1 MKSQMWVVRV
11 VPVASALVL
20 AAAPVA
26 FAQYGQYGQ
35 GSGSELFE
43 WNGRVDREVQVVM
56 RGNQVWTNQIGQ
68 TEGRGRSRVMDNLP
82 RRDGQ
87 VVVQVLNGRG
97 NVQVVQQPTAQNNYT
112 TIVDIQDPRG
122 GSDNYRLAAYW
133 QGYSNGDVY
142 GRNNNGRGRGRDRDR
157 DRDDIYRGRDNGTY
171 PNGNDRNGGYYPG
184 GINGNN
190 SMMHW
195 SGNVDDDMEI
205 RIQNGR
211 ITYRT
216 LSGKDPTGIR
226 ADQGNLNMPNG
237 ARGVSVVQNQGRG
250 TVVVTQQPS
259 SWNGYTT
266 VLRIRDPQGGFGYYD
281 FSLMWQ

>member
-11 VPVASALVL
+11 VPLASAMVL

-26 FAQYGQYGQ
+26 FAQFRGVGN
-35 GSGSELFE
+35 GRSGNELFE
-43 WNGRVDREVQVVM
+43 WSGRVDREVQVVM
-56 RGNQVWTNQIGQ
+56 RGGRIWTNDIGR
-68 TEGRGRSRVMDNLP
+68 TEPGRERSRVMDDLP

-87 VVVQVLNGRG
+87 VSIEVLNGRG
-97 NVQVVQQPTAQNNYT
+97 DVEVIQQPSAQNNYT
-112 TIVDIQDPRG
+112 TIVRIQDPRS

-133 QGYSNGDVY
+133 QAYASGDVY
-142 GRNNNGRGRGRDRDR
+142 GRNRGR
-157 DRDDIYRGRDNGTY
+157 DRDDIYRGRDRG
-171 PNGNDRNGGYYPG
+171 NGNSQGNYPSNGNYYPG
-184 GINGNN
+184 GVNGNN

-195 SGNVDDDMEI
+195 SGNVDDDLEI

-211 ITYRT
+211 LVYRV
-216 LSGKDPTGIR
+216 LSGKDPSSIR
-226 ADQGNLNMPNG
+226 ADQANLNIPSG

-266 VLRIRDPQGGFGYYD
+266 VIRIRDPQGGYGFYD

>member
-11 VPVASALVL
+11 VPLASAMVL

-26 FAQYGQYGQ
+26 FAQFGG
-35 GSGSELFE
+35 GIGNGRSGNELFE
-43 WNGRVDREVQVVM
+43 WSGRVDREVQVVM
-56 RGNQVWTNQIGQ
+56 RGGRIWTNDIGR
-68 TEGRGRSRVMDNLP
+68 TEPGRERSRVMDDLP

-87 VVVQVLNGRG
+87 VSIQVLNGRG
-97 NVQVVQQPTAQNNYT
+97 DVEVIQQPSAQNNFT
-112 TIVDIQDPRG
+112 TIVRIQDPRS

-133 QGYSNGDVY
+133 QAYSNGDVY
-142 GRNNNGRGRGRDRDR
+142 GRNRGR
-157 DRDDIYRGRDNGTY
+157 DRDDIYRGRDRG
-171 PNGNDRNGGYYPG
+171 NGNSQGNYPSNGNYYPG
-184 GINGNN
+184 GVNGNN

-195 SGNVDDDMEI
+195 SGNVDDDLEI

-211 ITYRT
+211 LVYRV
-216 LSGKDPTGIR
+216 LSGKDPSSIR
-226 ADQGNLNMPNG
+226 ADQANLNIPSG

-266 VLRIRDPQGGFGYYD
+266 VIRIRDPQGGYGFYD

>member
-11 VPVASALVL
+11 VPVASAMML

-26 FAQYGQYGQ
+26 FAQFGGV
-35 GSGSELFE
+35 GNGRSGNELFE
-43 WNGRVDREVQVVM
+43 WAGRVDREVQVVM
-56 RGNQVWTNQIGQ
+56 RGGRIWTNDIGR
-68 TEGRGRSRVMDNLP
+68 TEPGRERSRVMDNLP

-87 VVVQVLNGRG
+87 VSIQVLNGRG
-97 NVQVVQQPTAQNNYT
+97 DVEVIQQPSAQNNFT
-112 TIVDIQDPRG
+112 TIVRIQDPRS
-122 GSDNYRLAAYW
+122 GSDNYRLTAYW
-133 QGYSNGDVY
+133 QAYSNGDVY
-142 GRNNNGRGRGRDRDR
+142 GRNRGR
-157 DRDDIYRGRDNGTY
+157 DRDDIYRGRDRG
-171 PNGNDRNGGYYPG
+171 NGNAQGNYPSNGNYYPG
-184 GINGNN
+184 GVNGNN

-195 SGNVDDDMEI
+195 SGNVDDDLEI

-211 ITYRT
+211 LFYRV
-216 LSGKDPTGIR
+216 LSGKDPSSIR
-226 ADQGNLNMPNG
+226 ADQANLNIPSG

-266 VLRIRDPQGGFGYYD
+266 VIRIRDPQGGYGFYD

>member
-11 VPVASALVL
+11 VPVASAMML

-26 FAQYGQYGQ
+26 FAQFRGVGN
-35 GSGSELFE
+35 GSGNELFE
-43 WNGRVDREVQVVM
+43 WAGRVDREVQVVM
-56 RGNQVWTNQIGQ
+56 RGGRIWTNDIGR
-68 TEGRGRSRVMDNLP
+68 TEPGRERSRVMDNLP

-87 VVVQVLNGRG
+87 VSIQVLNGRG
-97 NVQVVQQPTAQNNYT
+97 DVEVIQQPSAQNNYT
-112 TIVDIQDPRG
+112 TIVRIQDPRS

-133 QGYSNGDVY
+133 QAYSNGDVY
-142 GRNNNGRGRGRDRDR
+142 GRNRGR
-157 DRDDIYRGRDNGTY
+157 DRDDIYRGRDRG
-171 PNGNDRNGGYYPG
+171 NGNSQGNYPSNGNYYPG
-184 GINGNN
+184 GVNGNN

-195 SGNVDDDMEI
+195 SGNVDDDLEI

-211 ITYRT
+211 LMYRV
-216 LSGKDPTGIR
+216 LSGKDPSSIR
-226 ADQGNLNMPNG
+226 ADQANLNIPSG

-266 VLRIRDPQGGFGYYD
+266 VIRIRDPQGGYGFYD

>member
-1 MKSQMWVVRV
+1 MKSQMWVVRM
-11 VPVASALVL
+11 VPVASALVM

-26 FAQYGQYGQ
+26 FAQYG

-56 RGNQVWTNQIGQ
+56 RAGRVWTNDIGR
-68 TEGRGRSRVMDNLP
+68 TEPGRERSRVMESLP

-87 VVVQVLNGRG
+87 VTVRLVNGRG
-97 NVQVVQQPTAQNNYT
+97 DVDVIQQPTSQNNYT
-112 TIVDIQDPRG
+112 TIVRIQDPRS
-122 GSDNYRLAAYW
+122 GSDNYRLVAYW
-133 QGYSNGDVY
+133 QAYSNGDVY
-142 GRNNNGRGRGRDRDR
+142 GRNRG
-157 DRDDIYRGRDNGTY
+157 RDDIYRGRGRGRDNGR
-171 PNGNDRNGGYYPG
+171 GNDPSNGGYYPG
-184 GINGNN
+184 GIYGNN
-190 SMMHW
+190 TMLHW

-211 ITYRT
+211 LSYRV
-216 LSGKDPTGIR
+216 LGGKNPTSIR
-226 ADQGNLNMPNG
+226 ADQANLNTPNG

-259 SWNGYTT
+259 SWNGNTT
-266 VLRIRDPQGGFGYYD
+266 IIRIRDPQGGYGFYD

>member
-11 VPVASALVL
+11 VPVASAMML

-26 FAQYGQYGQ
+26 FAQFRGVRN
-35 GSGSELFE
+35 GSGNELFE
-43 WNGRVDREVQVVM
+43 WAGRVDREVQVVM
-56 RGNQVWTNQIGQ
+56 RGGRIWTNDIGR
-68 TEGRGRSRVMDNLP
+68 TEPGRERSRVMDNLP

-87 VVVQVLNGRG
+87 VSIQVLNGRG
-97 NVQVVQQPTAQNNYT
+97 DVEVIQQPSAQNNYT
-112 TIVDIQDPRG
+112 TIVRIQDPRS

-133 QGYSNGDVY
+133 QAYSNGDVY
-142 GRNNNGRGRGRDRDR
+142 GRNRGR
-157 DRDDIYRGRDNGTY
+157 DRDDIYRGRDRG
-171 PNGNDRNGGYYPG
+171 NGNSQGNYPSNGNYYPG
-184 GINGNN
+184 GVNGNN

-195 SGNVDDDMEI
+195 SGNVDDDLEI

-211 ITYRT
+211 LMYRV
-216 LSGKDPTGIR
+216 LSGKDPSSIR
-226 ADQGNLNMPNG
+226 ADQANLNIPSG

-266 VLRIRDPQGGFGYYD
+266 VIRIRDPQGGYGFYD